1 VRTQDRLS
9 RDIAERQPGSAA
21 RLEYLR
27 DGRTQTVTVRLA
39 ERPKEAIERVVPAE
53 ERSTQRTGPGELG
66 LSLIEIDDSN
76 AHRFDIPAGMTGL
89 LVQRVEPLS
98 LAYDAGIERGAII
111 LEINRQPVNS
121 VSGFR
126 RIVGSARPGDILAVF
141 LYDPDA
147 GTRAIR
153 TVRTEQR

>member
-1 VRTQDRLS
+1 MSVK
-9 RDIAERQPGSAA
+9 
-21 RLEYLR
+21 
-27 DGRTQTVTVRLA
+27 LA
-39 ERPKEAIERVVPAE
+39 ERPQRAQDAPVSPA

-98 LAYDAGIERGAII
+98 VAYDAGIERGAII
-111 LEINRQPVNS
+111 LEINRQAVNS
-121 VSGFR
+121 VAGFR
-126 RIVGSARPGDILAVF
+126 RVVGAAQPGDILAVF
-141 LYDPDA
+141 LYDPEA
-147 GTRAIR
+147 EARAIR